1 MSKKF
6 DISKLTSDAPKRAVV
21 KAPVAATDDAVS
33 SIHRSGKAIRT
44 SLDIPEDIHR
54 RIKLLSV
61 NRGIS
66 MKDLMLQFFVEGLE
80 SSERA

>member
-1 MSKKF
+1 MPKKF
-6 DISKLTSDAPKRAVV
+6 DISKLSAEAPKKVV
-21 KAPVAATDDAVS
+21 KKAASMEEAVS
-33 SIHRSGKAIRT
+33 AIHRDKAVRT

-80 SSERA
+80 AAENG

>member
-1 MSKKF
+1 MAKKF
-6 DISKLTSDAPKRAVV
+6 DISKLTNDAPKRAVV
-21 KAPVAATDDAVS
+21 KTPVATDEAVS

-80 SSERA
+80 SSESA

>member
-6 DISKLTSDAPKRAVV
+6 DISKLTPDAPKKVV
-21 KAPVAATDDAVS
+21 RKITATEEAVS
-33 SIHRSGKAIRT
+33 AIHRSGKAVRT

-80 SSERA
+80 TAEGNG

>member
-6 DISKLTSDAPKRAVV
+6 DMSKLATDAPKRVVV
-21 KAPVAATDDAVS
+21 KSPVTTDDAVS
-33 SIHRSGKAIRT
+33 SIHRTGKAIRT

-61 NRGIS
+61 HRGIS
-66 MKDLMLQFFVEGLE
+66 MKDLMLQFFVEGLQA
-80 SSERA
+80 SENA